1 MKLSHIL
8 VKDFRSFLGE
18 HQFPLN
24 AGVNYLVGPNNC
36 GKSNLVRAVALALD
50 PDAEYDF
57 GRDQPARE
65 KTAGRSLQSRISLTL
80 DVGKSGPEETLL
92 RYAKA
97 YEVAVRKA
105 RSATTTGNIQTFARD
120 RQVILITT
128 FASDGSRRVRF
139 GVKGQ
144 NREAEEVACAER
156 SKLEDQFRRV
166 LRFAIIRTGEDL
178 ESVLKGKFREILH
191 LVIADHLKPEMARAM
206 ESRERYI
213 EALQAE
219 LLQPLRDRV
228 GDLVGQMFPEIT
240 VSDLVPDVPS
250 VAQTLSSVDVR
261 LGDASALTQLTDK
274 GTGVRGAVLVAMLQY
289 LAQESLRSV
298 VLALEEPEAFLH
310 PAGQEAI
317 RTHLESLVAASGV
330 SLLVS
335 THSPY
340 TISRRPDAL
349 VMELAKD
356 PDGWTSM
363 VNFANG
369 DQERAPIL
377 GSLFRDAGMAHVLER
392 ALEIPDDTRAV
403 LVTEGYMD
411 GAFLRIGC
419 EAAGRPEL
427 LDGIHIIDSGG
438 AKQVVVQA
446 VLAESA
452 TELPVVALLDFDR
465 PGREARDTLASFG
478 WKSSRAILS
487 LSAWPGRCTNDH
499 DVEIEDLIAP
509 RVAKKITT
517 GVGESMGVD
526 SAVGCETKKGTRTHF
541 AYSTAWKARALTD
554 LPRLMKAADAR
565 DLVWLAEEINSRIEK
580 IEKSIA
586 AVSANSKSPAMS

>member
-1 MKLSHIL
+1 MKLNHVL

-18 HQFPLN
+18 HQFPLSN
-24 AGVNYLVGPNNC
+24 GVNYLVGPNNC

-50 PDAEYDF
+50 PDADYDF
-57 GRDQPARE
+57 SRDQPARE
-65 KTAGRSLQSRISLTL
+65 RTGGRSLQSRVSLTF

-97 YEVAVRKA
+97 YELAVRTA
-105 RSATTTGNIQTFARD
+105 RGARTTGNIQTFARD
-120 RQVILITT
+120 RQVILVTT

-144 NREAEEVACAER
+144 NRETEEVARAER
-156 SKLEDQFRRV
+156 TKLEDQFRRV

-178 ESVLKGKFREILH
+178 ESLLQGKFREILH

-250 VAQTLSSVDVR
+250 VAETLSSVDVR

-289 LAQESLRSV
+289 LARESLRSV

-310 PAGQEAI
+310 PAGQEAM
-317 RTHLESLVAASGV
+317 RKNLESLVAASDV

-340 TISRRPDAL
+340 TISRRPEAL

-356 PDGWTSM
+356 RDGWTSK
-363 VNFANG
+363 VNSATG

-377 GSLFRDAGMAHVLER
+377 GSLFRDAGMAYVLER
-392 ALEIPDDTRAV
+392 ALEIPEGTRAV

-419 EAAGRPEL
+419 DVAGRSDL
-427 LDGIHIIDSGG
+427 LDGIYIIDSGG

-452 TELPVVALLDFDR
+452 TELPVVALLDFDQ
-465 PGREARDTLASFG
+465 PGRAARDQLAGFG
-478 WKSSRAILS
+478 WKSSRSILS
-487 LSAWPGRCTNDH
+487 LGSWRGRCTNDH

-509 RVAKKITT
+509 RVARKVTAAL
-517 GVGESMGVD
+517 GASAGVD
-526 SAVGCETKKGTRTHF
+526 RETPCKTKKGTGTHY
-541 AYSTAWKARALTD
+541 AYSTAWKARALTE
-554 LPRLMKAADAR
+554 LPRLMKAVDAR
-565 DLVWLAEEINSRIEK
+565 EFVWLGEEINRRIEK
-580 IEKSIA
+580 ASGAKADAKIA
-586 AVSANSKSPAMS
+586 AAS